1 MSTIACA
8 RALPDMARVDRHTRL
23 VGWLKVA
30 LPLTALAILSTLF
43 LVARRIDP
51 EAALPYAEVDVE
63 DLAREPRMTAPTY
76 AGTTEDGAAVT
87 LAAKEARPAAE
98 GSPAA
103 AAGLRLDLAT
113 PDGARTELLAAEAVM
128 DDATREVVLSG
139 GVTVTTSSGYRLE
152 TAEVA
157 AKLDRTGLESRAPV
171 VATGPAGEIRADAMV
186 LSQDNRT
193 PGAYVLVFKGGVRLI
208 YQPGG

>member
-1 MSTIACA
+1 
-8 RALPDMARVDRHTRL
+8 MARIDRHTRV

-30 LPLTALAILSTLF
+30 LPLAALAILSTLF

-76 AGTTEDGAAVT
+76 AGTTEDGAALT
-87 LAAKEARPAAE
+87 LSADEARPASE
-98 GSPAA
+98 GVAA
-103 AAGLRLDLAT
+103 QAAGLRLDLAT
-113 PDGARTELLAAEAVM
+113 PDGGRTELLAVEAVM
-128 DDATREVVLSG
+128 DDATRQVMLSG

-157 AKLDRTGLESRAPV
+157 AKLDRTGLESRSAV
-171 VATGPAGEIRADAMV
+171 VATGPAGEIRADGMV
-186 LSQDNRT
+186 LSQDNQT
-193 PGAYVLVFKGGVRLI
+193 PGDYVLVFKGDVRLV

>member
-1 MSTIACA
+1 
-8 RALPDMARVDRHTRL
+8 MARVDRHTRV

-30 LPLTALAILSTLF
+30 LPLAALAILSTLF

-76 AGTTEDGAAVT
+76 AGTTEDGAALT
-87 LAAKEARPAAE
+87 LSAAEARPESASGPAT
-98 GSPAA
+98 AA
-103 AAGLRLDLAT
+103 AMRLDLTT
-113 PDGARTELLAAEAVM
+113 PDGGQTSLLAITAVL
-128 DDATREVVLSG
+128 DEKARQVLLSG
-139 GVTVTTSSGYRLE
+139 GVTIATSTGYRLE

-157 AKLDRTGLESRAPV
+157 ANLDRSGLESRSEV
-171 VATGPAGEIRADAMV
+171 RATGPAGEIRADGMS
-186 LSQDNRT
+186 LRQDNQT
-193 PGAYVLVFKGGVRLI
+193 PGAYVLVFKGAVRLV